1 MAQSFDEVV
10 LEPQPVVSAK
20 AIGSEGAIGET
31 IMALLT
37 AAQEALDASGT
48 APAGAPFARFDALDD
63 DQVEVEAGFPVDA
76 PFPTDSSIAEC
87 RELPGGKA
95 IVTVHLGG
103 YDGLALAHA
112 RLHIYLVEEALTT
125 RALAWEFYEDDPE
138 QTPIDQVRTRI
149 IQPIE

>member
-48 APAGAPFARFDALDD
+48 APAGAPFARFDSAHRL
-63 DQVEVEAGFPVDA
+63 P
-76 PFPTDSSIAEC
+76 
-87 RELPGGKA
+87 RE
-95 IVTVHLGG
+95 
-103 YDGLALAHA
+103 
-112 RLHIYLVEEALTT
+112 
-125 RALAWEFYEDDPE
+125 RATY
-138 QTPIDQVRTRI
+138 
-149 IQPIE
+149 